1 MPGDVQKA
9 HSALQGQLFQS
20 HCHWQA
26 RQQEEGSARVAG
38 TGVMSVQAGDGA
50 FQGGRVCS
58 LRHSVAFS
66 IRPQRLRAWRSTWP
80 WRVRCSYLER
90 CVAMQDAWEGAN
102 SCRLSRPWP
111 RVSNPSRPGPL
122 SSGPM
127 GRVSPALNL
136 QYHNGQR
143 YPEIDFNKMMSIST
157 PEAAVRKGGFARPVW
172 QPLLHP
178 GTEMWQPGSQALTA
192 ATPAGGTWPRAN
204 C

>member
-1 MPGDVQKA
+1 MCKKPTLHYKGSFSKVTATGRRDSRRK
-9 HSALQGQLFQS
+9 GQ
-20 HCHWQA
+20 
-26 RQQEEGSARVAG
+26 RRVAG

-90 CVAMQDAWEGAN
+90 CVAMQDAGEGVN

-143 YPEIDFNKMMSIST
+143 YPEIDFNKMFLDMLW
-157 PEAAVRKGGFARPVW
+157 G
-172 QPLLHP
+172 
-178 GTEMWQPGSQALTA
+178 
-192 ATPAGGTWPRAN
+192 
-204 C
+204 